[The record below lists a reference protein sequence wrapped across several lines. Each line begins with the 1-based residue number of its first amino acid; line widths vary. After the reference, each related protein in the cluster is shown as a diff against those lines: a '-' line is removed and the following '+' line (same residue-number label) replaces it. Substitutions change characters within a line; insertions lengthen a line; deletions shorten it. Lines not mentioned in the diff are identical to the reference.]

1 MYFAQM
7 NPFGGIIDFISSGA
21 TLLAFDCIKKKKKKK
36 KSVFYSRR
44 SGRTNSCLI
53 DAKPAEG

>member
-1 MYFAQM
+1 M

>member
-21 TLLAFDCIKKKKKKK
+21 TLLAFDCIKKKKKEKK
-36 KSVFYSRR
+36 KVFSIQD
-44 SGRTNSCLI
+44 GVVELTH
-53 DAKPAEG
+53 A